1 MKPQFQS
8 GKHEDKLLAKKI
20 TEKNKVLVL
29 SRQNWEL
36 KKRLNMVT
44 EEKMRLKIRIEEIQN
59 DVEKVVIQVRNI
71 NKVL

>member
-20 TEKNKVLVL
+20 TERNKVLVL